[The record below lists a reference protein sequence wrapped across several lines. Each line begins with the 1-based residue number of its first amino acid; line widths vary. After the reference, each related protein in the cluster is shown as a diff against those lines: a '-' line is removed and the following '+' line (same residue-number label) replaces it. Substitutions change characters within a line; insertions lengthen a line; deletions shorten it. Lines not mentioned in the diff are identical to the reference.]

1 MPIEQQQKLIEQI
14 EQIVSE
20 KFEQKTLEGDIDK
33 GNVTAE
39 MVREIIREELP
50 AALARSITS
59 IEGNLQLLD
68 GRNII
73 VGSTNGTK
81 IGTATGQKL
90 GFFNQTPASQQANGV
105 NLTNNV
111 ASGGVDDTIA
121 NYTDLSTYANDAAAI
136 RNNLYQISRKLKICN
151 DALRTLGLL
160 S

>member
-1 MPIEQQQKLIEQI
+1 MPPKEQLIEQI
-14 EQIVSE
+14 RQVVMEE
-20 KFEQKTLEGDIDK
+20 LEQKTLESDIDK
-33 GNVTAE
+33 GTVSVE

-73 VGSTNGTK
+73 AGSTNGSK
-81 IGTATGQKL
+81 IGTATTQKL
-90 GFFNQTPASQQANGV
+90 GFFNKTPAIQPTNGA
-105 NLTNNV
+105 NLTNSV
-111 ASGGVDDTIA
+111 TVGGTDDTIA

-136 RNNLYQISRKLKICN
+136 RNNLYQLAKKLKVVN
-151 DALRTLGLL
+151 DALRVLGIL